1 MLQELADV
9 RVGEAEH
16 VSDPVDIDGRL
27 VVTEHGS
34 QHRVHVLGQGS
45 LDYALSAHFL
55 GGGQRIG
62 CGADPNHPLG
72 LALHHGKH
80 AAVVDVAAISDR
92 VRGLLLEPYRLAR
105 LARPIGPDVALG
117 DQCTQSRLCDLNHRA
132 RLLKRPGGA
141 SAADANHSGERQGL
155 ARGFHLHNVLLHSR
169 GRRLRSLRSPTAPSE
184 GLDHAAAY
192 GAAFQSRLA
201 VVDIQNGRLVV
212 DRGVVRPERRTR
224 EVAGKLQGHRIIRRG
239 LVAHGR

>member
-80 AAVVDVAAISDR
+80 AAVVDVAAVSER
-92 VRGLLLEPYRLAR
+92 VGGRVLEPRRLAATAA
-105 LARPIGPDVALG
+105 ARPVGPDVALG
-117 DQCTQSRLCDLNHRA
+117 DQLAHSVCLDRNVG
-132 RLLKRPGGA
+132 RLLERPGGA
-141 SAADANHSGERQGL
+141 RAADADHPGEGQGL
-155 ARGFHLHNVLLHSR
+155 GWGVHHHGARLQAVGGRHLRN
-169 GRRLRSLRSPTAPSE
+169 PTAPGE